1 VYILKNKAFTRF
13 ARKEGIS
20 DAVLRQVVKD
30 ANNGKID
37 VDYGGGVIKQRLA
50 RPGQGASGGY
60 RSIILFRKGERAFF
74 VYGFAKKDRDNID
87 PDEVRAFKKLA
98 AVTFECT
105 DQDIEAL
112 IENGT
117 YRELV

>member
-1 VYILKNKAFTRF
+1 MYILKNKAFTRF

-50 RPGQGASGGY
+50 RPG
-60 RSIILFRKGERAFF
+60 
-74 VYGFAKKDRDNID
+74 
-87 PDEVRAFKKLA
+87 
-98 AVTFECT
+98 
-105 DQDIEAL
+105 
-112 IENGT
+112 
-117 YRELV
+117 